1 MGANARQVAVR
12 ASGSGIITGT
22 GLGTTPSVT
31 TNPAL
36 DGEGAES
43 FCSDAPQHRSAS
55 AWLTMRFVPSLRE
68 SDSCIGHGPFEQ
80 QAMRASGAGI
90 QPAHR
95 AGLPPVRASTRSAAE
110 RRLLKVSTLLG
121 CWREPEVSKGSRHS
135 STMVVDCLLLMART
149 RQKPDLLQGTLDL
162 LILRTLQ
169 WGPQHG
175 HGIGVAL
182 RASSDE
188 VLNVDHGSL
197 YPALHRL
204 ERQGWVDAE
213 WKLSDNNQRAK
224 YYRITADG
232 RRQLALERTRWSRLS
247 AAIAKVLGPA

>member
-1 MGANARQVAVR
+1 
-12 ASGSGIITGT
+12 
-22 GLGTTPSVT
+22 
-31 TNPAL
+31 
-36 DGEGAES
+36 
-43 FCSDAPQHRSAS
+43 
-55 AWLTMRFVPSLRE
+55 
-68 SDSCIGHGPFEQ
+68 
-80 QAMRASGAGI
+80 
-90 QPAHR
+90 
-95 AGLPPVRASTRSAAE
+95 
-110 RRLLKVSTLLG
+110 
-121 CWREPEVSKGSRHS
+121 
-135 STMVVDCLLLMART
+135 MVVDYLPPMSKT

-213 WKLSDNNQRAK
+213 WKLSDNKQRAK
-224 YYRITADG
+224 FYRITAAG
-232 RRQLALERTRWSRLS
+232 RRQLALERTRWSRVS